1 MILEYPLDV
10 TSLETK
16 YMVGKILFCFVFQF
30 PVKAK
35 KKSFGISSFLM
46 LFVVV
51 LVVFMINSD
60 GSGA

>member
-1 MILEYPLDV
+1 
-10 TSLETK
+10 
-16 YMVGKILFCFVFQF
+16 MVGKILFCFVFQF

-35 KKSFGISSFLM
+35 KKCFGISTFLM

-51 LVVFMINSD
+51 IVVFMMNSD